1 MPLLKRKLLLAI
13 AGAAALAAALAT
25 LATTLGPFAPI
36 RVAAAPARISPLT
49 PSVFGIG
56 TLEARRVYAVG
67 PTQAGRVAR
76 VHVDHGDAVKA
87 GQALADMD
95 PVDLAERLA
104 ASGSAL
110 ERARQMVLANEAQLR
125 EAESRRQVALANA
138 RRYRTLAETG
148 FVSKELADNRLH
160 EANVSAATVD
170 AATASLA
177 AARRDIARLESERD
191 AAARQVANLNLVAP
205 ADAIVVARLAEPG
218 TTVVAGQAV
227 LRLVDPG
234 SVWVRAR
241 IDQARAGGLA
251 AGDRAEIVL
260 RSAQGSRLPGRVVR
274 VDIESDAVTEERIVN
289 LEFVA
294 PPPGFSIG
302 ELAEVT
308 ILRPALGQA
317 LVVPSA
323 AVKVLGERRGV
334 WRESGGRARFHPVR
348 IGLQTL
354 EGETQ
359 VLEGLAPGD
368 QVIVHTRAQL
378 SEGARLRVVEQP

>member
-1 MPLLKRKLLLAI
+1 MATTKRKRILFI
-13 AGAAALAAALAT
+13 AGALALIAALAT

-36 RVAAAPARISPLT
+36 RVSVAPVQTAPLN
-49 PSVFGIG
+49 PSVFGVG
-56 TLEARRVYAVG
+56 TLEARLSYAVG

-87 GQALADMD
+87 GQTLAEMD

-110 ERARQMVLANEAQLR
+110 ERARQSARAAEAQIR
-125 EAESRRQVALANA
+125 EAESRHQVALTNAN
-138 RRYRTLAETG
+138 RYRELAQKG
-148 FVSKELADNRLH
+148 FVSKELADNRRS
-160 EANVSAATVD
+160 EANVTAAAAD
-170 AATASLA
+170 AARASLA
-177 AARRDIARLESERD
+177 AAQGDAARLDSERG
-191 AAARQVANLNLVAP
+191 AAAKQLANLKLVSP
-205 ADAIVVARLAEPG
+205 VDAIVVARLAEPG

-227 LRLVDPG
+227 FRLVDPS

-241 IDQARAGGLA
+241 VDQARAGGLA
-251 AGDRAEIVL
+251 AGDAAEIVL
-260 RSAQGSRLPGRVVR
+260 RSAQGGALPGRVAR

-289 LEFVA
+289 LEFTTR
-294 PPPGFSIG
+294 PPSFSIG

-308 ILRPALGQA
+308 IRRPAVANA

-323 AVKVLGERRGV
+323 AVKMLGDRRGV
-334 WRESGGRARFHPVR
+334 WRVDAGRARFHRVK

-354 EGETQ
+354 EGQTH

-368 QVIVHTRAQL
+368 EVIVYTRAQL
-378 SEGARLRVVEQP
+378 SEGARLRVVVQP